1 MTISRKKSKKSLETN
16 ENEFTTVQNLR
27 DTAKAVLRRKLIATQ
42 AYLKRIETFQI
53 NNLTLHLEEQQ
64 QTWPRAGRRKEITKI
79 TAELNDLETKRTILR
94 IKKSRSSFF
103 EEINKIDKPLSRLIK
118 GKEERT
124 QINKIRNERGAI
136 SASWPSL
143 CASISCCPL
152 CRAREKCPATDVSV
166 ETQHQGWRWGEHDLS
181 PAREH

>member
-1 MTISRKKSKKSLETN
+1 MIQT
-16 ENEFTTVQNLR
+16 
-27 DTAKAVLRRKLIATQ
+27 
-42 AYLKRIETFQI
+42 YLKKDRNISNKQLNPESKEQ
-53 NNLTLHLEEQQ
+53 EEQK
-64 QTWPRAGRRKEITKI
+64 QTKTKVSRRKEITKI
-79 TAELNDLETKRTILR
+79 TAELNDLETKRTIQR
-94 IKKSRSSFF
+94 TKKSRSWFF
-103 EEINKIDKPLSRLIK
+103 EKTNKIDKPLSRLIK